1 MQQRDQEAGL
11 IANPKANRL
20 ILSLFLVHSL
30 DNKVDKVW
38 GFQEVEELCCTLT
51 FANLAKQQQIQP
63 SRSMAC
69 HAFMCIETIWQG
81 NIQDEDSLCT

>member
-1 MQQRDQEAGL
+1 MQPRDQQAGL
-11 IANPKANRL
+11 IAKPKANRL

-30 DNKVDKVW
+30 DSKVDKGW

-51 FANLAKQQQIQP
+51 FVNIAKQHQMWP

-69 HAFMCIETIWQG
+69 HGLVRIKTIWQG